1 MGLER
6 NMDIT
11 AGQCR
16 TLLALL
22 QRHLPDTEAWA
33 YGSRAKRTSNP
44 KSDLDLVVFST
55 PDQRAR
61 VGDLREA
68 FEESNLPFRV
78 DLFVWNDV
86 PDSFRKQIRAH
97 HVVLRQ
103 PRATTTVSAGRDAT

>member
-1 MGLER
+1 MGLEQDI
-6 NMDIT
+6 DIT
-11 AGQCR
+11 ANQCR

-22 QRHLPDTEAWA
+22 QRYLPDTEAWV

-55 PDQRAR
+55 PDQRTR

-68 FEESNLPFRV
+68 FDESNLPFRV

-86 PDSFRKQIRAH
+86 PNSFRSQISAD
-97 HVVLRQ
+97 HVVVCRSNDDG
-103 PRATTTVSAGRDAT
+103 PSN